1 MSRIFD
7 DLWTRLAAIPD
18 VEIAQ
23 PSEVVTAIDD
33 AVEYLGSEEAIA
45 SLAEETYWPKW
56 DGPWWHMVLLWELG
70 EARRIPQRAVAA
82 MVAGLNALP
91 MHTFPIREEDWPP
104 GLERARCASC
114 HCALGTIDQVLDACG
129 VDVDAR
135 LPWIAPWFPRY
146 QMSDGGL
153 NCDETAYLVTGE
165 CASSMVGTVAPFEAM
180 LRRGPSEFLQRGAA
194 FLVERELRLGSSS
207 QHNADERDAEASWLD
222 VTFPRFYFYDVLR
235 GLTALVR
242 WCESAPDPEDR
253 TLPIAAIATAAQR
266 LCAIA
271 PDGIVRVGRRA
282 FEAHGTWARGEH
294 GWTRRQHAGSFALLD
309 ATSRIGAPSAQLTDE
324 WRYTR
329 HTLLSLI

>member
-7 DLWTRLAAIPD
+7 ELWTRLAAVPD

-23 PSEVVTAIDD
+23 PSEVFTAIDD
-33 AVEYLGSEEAIA
+33 AVDYLGSAEAID

-70 EARRIPQRAVAA
+70 EARRIPSRTVSA

-91 MHTFPIREEDWPP
+91 LHTFPIRDEDWPP
-104 GLERARCASC
+104 GVDRARAASC
-114 HCALGTIDQVLDACG
+114 HCALGTIDQVLTACG
-129 VDVDAR
+129 VDVDAK
-135 LPWIAPWFPRY
+135 LPWIAPWFTRY

-153 NCDETAYLVTGE
+153 NCDESAYLVRDE
-165 CASSMVGTVAPFEAM
+165 CASSMVGTVPAFEAM
-180 LRRGPSEFLQRGAA
+180 LRRGPSEFLERGGA
-194 FLVERELRLGSSS
+194 FLVERELRLGSRS
-207 QHNADERDAEASWLD
+207 QHNADERDAQTSWLEP
-222 VTFPRFYFYDVLR
+222 TFPRFYFYDVLR

-242 WCESAPDPEDR
+242 WCESVER
-253 TLPIAAIATAAQR
+253 SLPIEAIATAAQR

-282 FEAHGTWARGEH
+282 FEAHGTWARDERGA
-294 GWTRRQHAGSFALLD
+294 WVRREHAGSFALLD
-309 ATSRIGAPSAQLTDE
+309 ATSRIGAASAQLTDE